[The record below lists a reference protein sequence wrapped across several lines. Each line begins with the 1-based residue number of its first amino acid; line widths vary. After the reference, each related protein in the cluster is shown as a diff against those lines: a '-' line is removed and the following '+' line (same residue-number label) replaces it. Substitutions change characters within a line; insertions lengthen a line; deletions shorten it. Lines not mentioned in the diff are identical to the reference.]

1 MISGLNHINCLRA
14 KNQRRLSLIE
24 VYADDGRIKEVRE
37 IAEKKESTRKEST
50 IRKGS
55 VSERILR
62 FSGFDRNID
71 TFMEEEQAEAAVA
84 DVFNIVGNTLV
95 LTLEGETRS
104 GNKPDEITVNILLD
118 TVENRARS
126 VREIALE
133 YISSSISED
142 SAAF

>member
-1 MISGLNHINCLRA
+1 M
-14 KNQRRLSLIE
+14 
-24 VYADDGRIKEVRE
+24 YADDERIKEIRE

-71 TFMEEEQAEAAVA
+71 TLMEEETAATG
-84 DVFNIVGNTLV
+84 VFNIIGNTLV

-104 GNKPDEITVNILLD
+104 GNKSEEITVNVLVD
-118 TVENRARS
+118 TVEDRTRS
-126 VREIALE
+126 LREIALG
-133 YISSSISED
+133 YISSRISED
-142 SAAF
+142 SATF